1 MRTHKGTGNDVALE
15 DTFQSLRRLDVHVPN
30 IYNYNY
36 TIIQLYIVCT
46 CITIYRHS
54 ACLLT
59 FYCVY
64 GTVYGMCYVL
74 SAYVMCASPLP
85 PSNLV
90 YCIHDLLT
98 PNLSAKA
105 RRCEET
111 AVVSTTAVELE
122 TSLNDR
128 SEPHLHQTERPIEA
142 WRSDTTTLGRDGGVG
157 DETGDSGREGRG
169 KTHTSSQRKRCCL
182 L

>member
-1 MRTHKGTGNDVALE
+1 M
-15 DTFQSLRRLDVHVPN
+15 
-30 IYNYNY
+30 
-36 TIIQLYIVCT
+36 LYM
-46 CITIYRHS
+46 S
-54 ACLLT
+54 
-59 FYCVY
+59 
-64 GTVYGMCYVL
+64 
-74 SAYVMCASPLP
+74 SAYLVCICSAFS
-85 PSNLV
+85 SNPA
-90 YCIHDLLT
+90 YCIHVLLPL
-98 PNLSAKA
+98 PNLSAQA
-105 RRCEET
+105 RKCEEKM

-142 WRSDTTTLGRDGGVG
+142 WRNDTTTLGRDGVVG

>member
-1 MRTHKGTGNDVALE
+1 
-15 DTFQSLRRLDVHVPN
+15 
-30 IYNYNY
+30 
-36 TIIQLYIVCT
+36 
-46 CITIYRHS
+46 
-54 ACLLT
+54 
-59 FYCVY
+59 
-64 GTVYGMCYVL
+64 MCYVL
-74 SAYVMCASPLP
+74 SAYVMCVSPLA

-90 YCIHDLLT
+90 YCIHVLLPL

-105 RRCEET
+105 RRCEEEM

-142 WRSDTTTLGRDGGVG
+142 WRNDTTTLGRDGVVG